1 MAAGIV
7 FSASGIALTLGA
19 SWRSYASDRNGA
31 HIGYNSTTRR
41 FSCGY
46 GQGVIL
52 DMSTSLKVILLSIA
66 CICNIIAF
74 VRRKRERSFR
84 GFLVIACLALLIVA
98 IYLGKELL

>member
-1 MAAGIV
+1 MWIW
-7 FSASGIALTLGA
+7 S
-19 SWRSYASDRNGA
+19 
-31 HIGYNSTTRR
+31 
-41 FSCGY
+41 
-46 GQGVIL
+46 GVIL

-74 VRRKRERSFR
+74 ARRKREKSFK